1 MIRRRHDDLETDQER
16 PSKSARKRAAEDL
29 QQLGEEL
36 ISMSEAVLEE
46 LPLPEN
52 LRDAVLAARRFPS
65 HGAQL
70 RQRQYIGKLMR
81 KIDAEAIRAAVRTR
95 QQQQDAAARQFKR
108 IEQWRE
114 RLLREPE
121 AALGDLLA
129 EHPQAD
135 VARLRLLISNAGA
148 EARGGSAPR
157 AARELFHHLRDLLA
171 AVSA

>member
-1 MIRRRHDDLETDQER
+1 MNRRRDDDLEPDEER
-16 PSKSARKRAAEDL
+16 PSKGARKRAAADL

-36 ISMSEAVLEE
+36 ISLPDAVLEE
-46 LPLPEN
+46 LQLPEN

-81 KIDAEAIRAAVRTR
+81 KIDAEAIRAAIEARHR
-95 QQQQDAAARQFKR
+95 QQDAATRQLKR

-121 AALGDLLA
+121 PGLEALLS
-129 EHPQAD
+129 EHRDAD
-135 VARLRLLISNAGA
+135 AARLRVLIASAHE
-148 EARGGSAPR
+148 EARRGSAPR
-157 AARELFHHLRDLLA
+157 SARELFHYLRDLLT
-171 AVSA
+171 SASA